1 MKHGPRRD
9 IKRWDSGLALKK
21 REISFSVVEEEETK
35 QEVYPTAKLGVGS
48 HIDTSPAGVGWGVS
62 RGLECCTDGLEQQLG
77 KKRYKSDTKRL
88 NLRSN

>member
-35 QEVYPTAKLGVGS
+35 
-48 HIDTSPAGVGWGVS
+48 
-62 RGLECCTDGLEQQLG
+62 
-77 KKRYKSDTKRL
+77 
-88 NLRSN
+88 